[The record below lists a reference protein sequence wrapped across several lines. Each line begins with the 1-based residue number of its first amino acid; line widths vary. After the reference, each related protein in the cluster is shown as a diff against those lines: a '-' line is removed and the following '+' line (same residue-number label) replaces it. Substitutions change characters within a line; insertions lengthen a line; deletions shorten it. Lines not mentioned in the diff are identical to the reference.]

1 MKCELHPNKTA
12 ACTDLAELIAA
23 THRRAEDSL
32 VPSEVT
38 AAFTGHWEASLAMQ
52 VSGMKGGKKMKRQEE
67 REEER
72 MGEF

>member
-1 MKCELHPNKTA
+1 M
-12 ACTDLAELIAA
+12 
-23 THRRAEDSL
+23 
-32 VPSEVT
+32 PSEVT
-38 AAFTGHWEASLAMQ
+38 AAFTGHWEASLATQ